1 MAESVAMQRPTSCLR
16 SITLVLAA
24 AATLLVGHARAS
36 NLPDA
41 LLEGNYGLQRVGAG
55 ELTWLGRPIYHASLW
70 TPAGSFS
77 GYEPGEP
84 VALSLSYQRKF
95 SRDELLRIT
104 STAWRLLG
112 SVPPEQR
119 ELWLASLR
127 TFWSDVG
134 PGDNVTTVVVPGQAT
149 RFYDH
154 RGFMGKIDDAAFGPA
169 FLSIWLDSRSVVG
182 DLRVQ
187 LLGLERTAAR
197 R

>member
-1 MAESVAMQRPTSCLR
+1 MPRPNLPLR

-24 AATLLVGHARAS
+24 AAALLAGHAHAS

-41 LLEGNYGLQRVGAG
+41 VLKGDYGLQRVGAG
-55 ELTWLGRPIYHASLW
+55 ELSWMGRPVYHASLW
-70 TPAGSFS
+70 TPAGNFT

-84 VALSLSYQRKF
+84 VALSLSYRRKF
-95 SRDELLRIT
+95 SRDEWLRIT
-104 STAWRLLG
+104 STAWRLLD
-112 SVPPEQR
+112 STPPGQR
-119 ELWLASLR
+119 EPWLAALR
-127 TFWSDVG
+127 TFWTDVG
-134 PGDNVTTVVVPGQAT
+134 PGDNVTAVVLPGKAT

-154 RGFMGKIDDAAFGPA
+154 RGFMGKIDDPAFGPA

-187 LLGLERTAAR
+187 LLGLERSASR

>member
-1 MAESVAMQRPTSCLR
+1 MPRLLSFLHSMA
-16 SITLVLAA
+16 LVLAA
-24 AATLLVGHARAS
+24 ATALLVQDAHAS

-41 LLEGNYGLQRVGAG
+41 VLRGDYDLQRVGNG
-55 ELTWLGRPIYHASLW
+55 ELSWLGRPIYQASLW
-70 TPAGSFS
+70 TSAGRFTGFES
-77 GYEPGEP
+77 GEP

-112 SVPPEQR
+112 SATPPQR
-119 ELWLASLR
+119 DLWLASLGS
-127 TFWSDVG
+127 FWSDVEL
-134 PGDNVTTVVVPGQAT
+134 GDNVTTVVVPGKAT

-154 RGFMGKIDDAAFGPA
+154 RGFMGQIDDPAFGPA

-197 R
+197 Q

>member
-1 MAESVAMQRPTSCLR
+1 MPRPTPILR

-24 AATLLVGHARAS
+24 AAALLARARARVERCRHAV
-36 NLPDA
+36 LKGDY
-41 LLEGNYGLQRVGAG
+41 ELQRVGAG
-55 ELTWLGRPIYHASLW
+55 ELSWLGRPIYQASLW
-70 TPAGSFS
+70 TPAGSFA

-84 VALSLSYQRKF
+84 VALSLSYQREF

-104 STAWRLLG
+104 VDRLA
-112 SVPPEQR
+112 PARTPRRREQR
-119 ELWLASLR
+119 ERWLATLR
-127 TFWSDVG
+127 TFWADVG
-134 PGDNVTTVVVPGQAT
+134 PGDNVTTVVVPGKAT
-149 RFYDH
+149 RFYDQ
-154 RGFMGKIDDAAFGPA
+154 RGFMGQIDDPAFGPA

>member
-1 MAESVAMQRPTSCLR
+1 MPLPLPYFR
-16 SITLVLAA
+16 SMTLVLAA
-24 AATLLVGHARAS
+24 AAALLGQPAHAS
-36 NLPDA
+36 NLPDGV
-41 LLEGNYGLQRVGAG
+41 LRGDYDLQRVGAG
-55 ELTWLGRPIYHASLW
+55 ELRWLGRPIYQASLW
-70 TPAGSFS
+70 TPAGHFT
-77 GYEPGEP
+77 GYAPGEP

-112 SVPPEQR
+112 STPPDQSER
-119 ELWLASLR
+119 WLAALR

-154 RGFMGKIDDAAFGPA
+154 RGYMGKIDDPEFGPA

-187 LLGLERTAAR
+187 LLGLERTADR

>member
-1 MAESVAMQRPTSCLR
+1 MPLPLR
-16 SITLVLAA
+16 YFRSMTLALAA
-24 AATLLVGHARAS
+24 AAALLGQPARAS
-36 NLPDA
+36 GLPDMV
-41 LLEGNYGLQRVGAG
+41 LRGDYDLQRVGAG
-55 ELTWLGRPIYHASLW
+55 ELRWLGRPIYQASLW
-70 TPAGSFS
+70 TAAGHFT
-77 GYEPGEP
+77 GYSPGEP

-112 SVPPEQR
+112 STPPDQSES
-119 ELWLASLR
+119 WLAALR

-149 RFYDH
+149 RFYDQ
-154 RGFMGKIDDAAFGPA
+154 RGYMGQIDDPEFGPA

-187 LLGLERTAAR
+187 LLGLERTADR

>member
-1 MAESVAMQRPTSCLR
+1 MPRPTPFLR

-24 AATLLVGHARAS
+24 AATLLAGHARAS

-41 LLEGNYGLQRVGAG
+41 VLEGNYGLQRVGAG
-55 ELTWLGRPIYHASLW
+55 ELSWLGRPIYHASLW
-70 TPAGSFS
+70 TPAGNFT

-84 VALSLSYQRKF
+84 VALSLAYQRGF
-95 SRDELLRIT
+95 SRNELLRIT

-119 ELWLASLR
+119 DHWLASLR
-127 TFWSDVG
+127 TFWSDVA
-134 PGDNVTTVVVPGQAT
+134 PGDNVTTVVVPGKAT

-154 RGFMGKIDDAAFGPA
+154 RGFMGKVDDPAFGPA

-187 LLGLERTAAR
+187 LLGLEHSAAR

>member
-1 MAESVAMQRPTSCLR
+1 MPRPTPCLR

-24 AATLLVGHARAS
+24 AATLLAGQAWAS

-41 LLEGNYGLQRVGAG
+41 VLEGNYGLQRVGAG
-55 ELTWLGRPIYHASLW
+55 ELSWLGRPIYHASLW
-70 TPAGSFS
+70 TPAGNFT
-77 GYEPGEP
+77 GYESGEP

-112 SVPPEQR
+112 SVPAEKR
-119 ELWLASLR
+119 EHWLASLR

-149 RFYDH
+149 RFYDR
-154 RGFMGKIDDAAFGPA
+154 RGFMGKIDDPAFGPA

-187 LLGLERTAAR
+187 LLGLERSAAR

>member
-1 MAESVAMQRPTSCLR
+1 MAMPGPTPSLR
-16 SITLVLAA
+16 SITVMV
-24 AATLLVGHARAS
+24 AATAALLAGHARAS
-36 NLPDA
+36 SLPDA
-41 LLEGNYGLQRVGAG
+41 VLDGDYRLQRVGAG
-55 ELTWLGRPIYHASLW
+55 QLSWLGRPIYHASLW
-70 TPAGSFS
+70 TPAGYFT

-84 VALSLSYQRKF
+84 VALSLSYRRNF
-95 SRDELLRIT
+95 SRAELLRIT

-112 SVPPEQR
+112 SVPADKR
-119 ELWLASLR
+119 EHWLASLR

-134 PGDNVTTVVVPGQAT
+134 PGDNVTTVVVPGRAT

-154 RGFMGKIDDAAFGPA
+154 RGLMGQVDDPAFGPA

-187 LLGLERTAAR
+187 LLGLERSAAR